1 MVMEQEKYKRAIEI
15 AHELDMLGKVVEELN
30 NPIRTATL
38 RFCWVW
44 NSQAHSEQWKPCDNM
59 DCISEI
65 LARHTVMVIHEIQER
80 RNKLYKEIEEL

>member
-1 MVMEQEKYKRAIEI
+1 MEQEKYKRAIEI
-15 AHELDMLGKVVEELN
+15 AHELDMLNEVIGELN

-65 LARHTVMVIHEIQER
+65 LARHTVMVLHEIQER
-80 RNKLYKEIEEL
+80 QKQLLKEIEEL

>member
-1 MVMEQEKYKRAIEI
+1 MEQEKYKRAIEI

-44 NSQAHSEQWKPCDNM
+44 NSQVHFEQWKPCDNM

-65 LARHTVMVIHEIQER
+65 LARHTVMVINEIQAR
-80 RNKLYKEIEEL
+80 RNKLCKEIEEL

>member
-1 MVMEQEKYKRAIEI
+1 MEQEKYKRAIEI
-15 AHELDMLGKVVEELN
+15 AHELDMLDKVVEELN

-80 RNKLYKEIEEL
+80 RNKLCKEIEEL

>member
-15 AHELDMLGKVVEELN
+15 AHELDMLDKVVEELN

-65 LARHTVMVIHEIQER
+65 LARHSVMVIHEIQER
-80 RNKLYKEIEEL
+80 RNKLCKEIEEL

>member
-1 MVMEQEKYKRAIEI
+1 MEQEKYKRVVEI
-15 AHELDMLGKVVEELN
+15 ARELDMLDKVVEELN

-65 LARHTVMVIHEIQER
+65 LARHSVMVIHEIQER
-80 RNKLYKEIEEL
+80 RNQLCKEIEEL

>member
-1 MVMEQEKYKRAIEI
+1 MEQEKYKRVVEI
-15 AHELDMLGKVVEELN
+15 ARELDMLDKVVEELN

-44 NSQAHSEQWKPCDNM
+44 NSQVYSEQWKPCDNM

-65 LARHTVMVIHEIQER
+65 LARHSVMVIHEIQER
-80 RNKLYKEIEEL
+80 RNKLCKEIEEL

>member
-1 MVMEQEKYKRAIEI
+1 MEQEKYKRAIEI

>member
-1 MVMEQEKYKRAIEI
+1 MEQEKYKRVVEI
-15 AHELDMLGKVVEELN
+15 SRELDMLDKVVEELN

-44 NSQAHSEQWKPCDNM
+44 NSRAYAGQWKPCDNM

-80 RNKLYKEIEEL
+80 QKQLLKEIEEL

>member
-1 MVMEQEKYKRAIEI
+1 MEQEKYKRAIEI
-15 AHELDMLGKVVEELN
+15 AHELDMLDKVVEELN

-65 LARHTVMVIHEIQER
+65 LARHSVMVIHEIQER
-80 RNKLYKEIEEL
+80 RNQLCKEIEEL

>member
-1 MVMEQEKYKRAIEI
+1 MEQEKYKRVVEI
-15 AHELDMLGKVVEELN
+15 SRELDMLNEVVKELN
-30 NPIRTATL
+30 NPDHMTTL
-38 RFCWVW
+38 RFCWTW
-44 NSQAHSEQWKPCDNM
+44 KRLSDSEEWKLCDDM